1 MDPVIRLFICVS
13 STMTKSL
20 TAMKLPADAKSDDEN
35 REDLA
40 LLQHLLQTL
49 SVMLKRIPNLPL
61 TTGLMHISM
70 VVTYL
75 SNIIYFFT
83 TSEGRG
89 GGEELQVDC
98 NSMLIFQVY
107 YQYSS
112 IATCEQPPNTIHST
126 SSAIS

>member
-20 TAMKLPADAKSDDEN
+20 TALKLPADATSDDEN

-49 SVMLKRIPNLPL
+49 RVMLKRIPNLPL

-89 GGEELQVDC
+89 GTAGRL
-98 NSMLIFQVY
+98 
-107 YQYSS
+107 
-112 IATCEQPPNTIHST
+112 
-126 SSAIS
+126 

>member
-20 TAMKLPADAKSDDEN
+20 TAMINNFLPADELPADATSDDEN

-49 SVMLKRIPNLPL
+49 RVMLKRIPNLPL

-89 GGEELQVDC
+89 GTAGRL
-98 NSMLIFQVY
+98 
-107 YQYSS
+107 
-112 IATCEQPPNTIHST
+112 
-126 SSAIS
+126 